1 MLSQGVDIFAKD
13 FSFLPIHSG
22 PHWTLVIIC
31 NPGLQDGDVPAI
43 LLHLDSKK
51 GGDAAMLRCC
61 DAAGDEA
68 MRWRVGGGVG
78 HTYRTHSGAPP
89 LHAGIHK
96 PDVILTHLRAYLQHE
111 WARLLRDGGGSNR
124 PKQWQLEN
132 GGRPPPDFTDPLVA
146 VSYSP
151 AVPPQPDSSSCGLF
165 VLAETEFFCHA
176 APNLK
181 QVQDPEVMGKYWC
194 DKHNV
199 SLMREH
205 IRWVRGFAINNC
217 PPPPHP
223 PSVHAEVPRRRR
235 RALVVGLMY
244 GQGAPGGLAAAGGES
259 AAAVAAAGVLASGRG
274 EGPRRAGRM
283 PTSLAGQMQAAPRPS
298 TAFQRQE
305 MRLLCEDYASRGSTC
320 VRFGGCTG
328 CPVR

>member
-1 MLSQGVDIFAKD
+1 M
-13 FSFLPIHSG
+13 
-22 PHWTLVIIC
+22 W
-31 NPGLQDGDVPAI
+31 
-43 LLHLDSKK
+43 
-51 GGDAAMLRCC
+51 
-61 DAAGDEA
+61 
-68 MRWRVGGGVG
+68 GGGVG

-217 PPPPHP
+217 PPPLTPLP
-223 PSVHAEVPRRRR
+223 YTLKSP
-235 RALVVGLMY
+235 
-244 GQGAPGGLAAAGGES
+244 
-259 AAAVAAAGVLASGRG
+259 VAAAGPSSWGSCTGRERRVAWPRQEESRRRPWPLQACWHPG
-274 EGPRRAGRM
+274 EARDRAGRGGCRRRWRGRCRLRPARPRPSSGRRCGCSARTTPAGAARAYVSGVARAVRFDDVRATQM
-283 PTSLAGQMQAAPRPS
+283 KHPRALMQGRAALPQAKRVFQRAGALNGAGVSLRRARSAWQAPPLTDWPTAVAPRPG
-298 TAFQRQE
+298 RRCQE
-305 MRLLCEDYASRGSTC
+305 
-320 VRFGGCTG
+320 
-328 CPVR
+328 